1 MYYDYGTS
9 VTYNDDGNVYFGDES
24 QGTAA
29 DYYDQAND
37 IAAMGKESDN
47 EDWMPLG
54 VFAILSDENQTKSDK
69 TLQLAVN
76 KDGVIRGNLQDSLS
90 DTVKTVSGSVDKK
103 SQRVAMTIQG
113 NDKAIIETGLY
124 NLTNDEVPVLVHL
137 GPDQVEK
144 HLLVRLKKPD
154 DAPEQK

>member
-1 MYYDYGTS
+1 
-9 VTYNDDGNVYFGDES
+9 NVYFGDES

-54 VFAILSDENQTKSDK
+54 VFALLSDDNQTKTDK

-76 KDGVIRGNLQDSLS
+76 KDGVIRGNLQDSLA
-90 DTVKTVSGSVDKK
+90 DTVKPVTGSVDKA
-103 SQRVAMTIQG
+103 SQRVALKIQG
-113 NDKAIIETGLY
+113 NDKVVIETGLY
-124 NLTNDEVPVLVHL
+124 
-137 GPDQVEK
+137 
-144 HLLVRLKKPD
+144 
-154 DAPEQK
+154 